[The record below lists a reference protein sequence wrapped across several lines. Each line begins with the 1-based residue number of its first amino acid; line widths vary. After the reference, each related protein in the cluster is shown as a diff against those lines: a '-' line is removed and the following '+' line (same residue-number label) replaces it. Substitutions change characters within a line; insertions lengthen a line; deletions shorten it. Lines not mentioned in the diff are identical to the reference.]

1 MTKEEMNKR
10 TKEFA
15 ISIIRFCQ
23 NLPNID
29 EIKIIKGQ
37 ILRSSTS
44 VGANYRASNRAKS
57 TSDMINKRKIVE
69 EECDETMYWLELIA
83 EVLPNFKDSIRPIY
97 KEANEILS
105 ITVASIIS
113 LKQNKM

>member
-10 TKEFA
+10 TKDFA
-15 ISIIRFCQ
+15 LSVIRLCQ
-23 NLPNID
+23 KLPNS
-29 EIKIIKGQ
+29 EEFRIIKGQ
-37 ILRSSTS
+37 KIRCGTS

-57 TSDMINKRKIVE
+57 KADMINKRKIVE
-69 EECDETMYWLELIA
+69 EECDETMYWLELTA
-83 EVLPNFKDSIRPIY
+83 ELSPELKDTIRPIY

-113 LKQNKM
+113 LRK